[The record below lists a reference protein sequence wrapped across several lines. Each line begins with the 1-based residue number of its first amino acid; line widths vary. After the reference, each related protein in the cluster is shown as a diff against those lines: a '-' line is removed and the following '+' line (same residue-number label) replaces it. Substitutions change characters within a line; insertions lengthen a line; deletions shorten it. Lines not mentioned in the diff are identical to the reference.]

1 MMQQISIYL
10 TSIILGIMLF
20 FSFVVAP
27 VTFTALNEENARK
40 FIRKIFPYY
49 YIVNL
54 AISVLVLILFII
66 LKIFS
71 LDFYLILSVTVL
83 DEENSRKFI
92 RKIFPYYYNVNLVI
106 SFLVLIFF
114 VIQKTFSLNFY
125 LILTV
130 AILFVL
136 SNYILMPLIN
146 KYKDENQDKKFKY
159 SHFIS
164 VVINFIQMIL
174 LVIILI

>member
-27 VTFTALNEENARK
+27 VTFTALDEENARK

-49 YIVNL
+49 YTVNL
-54 AISVLVLILFII
+54 VISVLISILFII

-71 LDFYLILSVTVL
+71 LDFYLILSVAVL
-83 DEENSRKFI
+83 FAVSN
-92 RKIFPYYYNVNLVI
+92 
-106 SFLVLIFF
+106 
-114 VIQKTFSLNFY
+114 
-125 LILTV
+125 
-130 AILFVL
+130 FVL
-136 SNYILMPLIN
+136 MPMIN
-146 KYKDENQDKKFKY
+146 KFRDEKQDKKFKR

>member
-27 VTFTALNEENARK
+27 VTFTALDEENARK

-49 YIVNL
+49 YTVNL

-83 DEENSRKFI
+83 F
-92 RKIFPYYYNVNLVI
+92 
-106 SFLVLIFF
+106 
-114 VIQKTFSLNFY
+114 
-125 LILTV
+125 
-130 AILFVL
+130 AL
-136 SNYILMPLIN
+136 SNFILMPLIN
-146 KYKDENQDKKFKY
+146 KYRDEKQDNKFKY
-159 SHFIS
+159 SHFVS
-164 VVINFIQMIL
+164 FVINFIQMIF
-174 LVIILI
+174 LVIILL

>member
-1 MMQQISIYL
+1 MISQISTYMV
-10 TSIILGIMLF
+10 SMVLGIMLF

-27 VTFTALNEENARK
+27 VTF
-40 FIRKIFPYY
+40 
-49 YIVNL
+49 
-54 AISVLVLILFII
+54 
-66 LKIFS
+66 
-71 LDFYLILSVTVL
+71 TVL

-92 RKIFPYYYNVNLVI
+92 RKIFPYYYTANLLI

-130 AILFVL
+130 AILFAL

-174 LVIILI
+174 LVVILI